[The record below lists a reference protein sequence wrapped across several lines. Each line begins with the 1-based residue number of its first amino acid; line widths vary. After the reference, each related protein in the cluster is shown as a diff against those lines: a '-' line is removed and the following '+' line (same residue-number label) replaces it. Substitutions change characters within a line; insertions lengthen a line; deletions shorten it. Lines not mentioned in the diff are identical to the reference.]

1 MKKLLQYLKARRK
14 KIYFVSG
21 TFSLHGE
28 RKWFRVLYQ
37 PESGYVNEKEVEII
51 FNKQL
56 RVGFDYFIITNYK
69 RISFNEY
76 KNFSNR

>member
-21 TFSLHGE
+21 IFSLHGE

-56 RVGFDYFIITNYK
+56 RVSFDYFIITNYK